1 MNMPEDTVIV
11 TGASGFTG
19 RHLVDRLL
27 CEVDRV
33 VATTRSVNGSALPPQ
48 AEWVG
53 IDLTDADAV
62 DTLLATVRPS
72 RLFHLAGIIHGNPE
86 IIYRTNVL
94 ATLNLLTA
102 VDRHA
107 PQAKVLCVG
116 SAAEYGT
123 PVDPLKPLREDARC
137 YPVGSYAVS
146 KFCQTQLVTDF
157 VKSRNLRAVVAR
169 PFNLIG
175 PGISPNLLVG
185 AILARMRKTLAEDR
199 QPTITTGNLEPAR
212 DFLDVRDAVSAYIAI
227 LDTNCCGQIFN
238 ICSGKPTPI
247 REVVEILLSCC
258 RQPPQ
263 IETDPALFRH
273 HDPPCVF
280 GSTQKLCQDISFQP
294 RYPLRESLLAAWSAV
309 MENETPCAS
318 QS

>member
-1 MNMPEDTVIV
+1 MNVREDTVLV

-27 CEVDRV
+27 KKGSRV
-33 VATTRSVNGSALPPQ
+33 VATNRSGTVAALPPQ
-48 AEWVG
+48 FDWIV

-62 DTLLATVRPS
+62 DKMIATVRPA
-72 RLFHLAGIIHGNPE
+72 RLFHLAGIVRGDPE
-86 IIYRTNVL
+86 LIYRTNFQ

-102 VDRHA
+102 VNQHA
-107 PQAKVLCVG
+107 PQARVLCVG

-123 PVDPLKPLREDARC
+123 PVDPLKPLCEDAQC

-185 AILARMRKTLAEDR
+185 AILSRMRKTLAEDR

-212 DFLDVRDAVSAYIAI
+212 DFLDVRDAVSAYVAL
-227 LDTNCCGQIFN
+227 LDTDCWGEAFN
-238 ICSGKPTPI
+238 ICSGQPTPI
-247 REVVEILLSCC
+247 REVVETLLSCF

-263 IETDPALFRH
+263 IVTDPALFRH

-280 GSTQKLCQDISFQP
+280 GSTQKLCRHISFQP
-294 RYPLRESLLAAWSAV
+294 RYPLRESLQAAWSAV